1 MRLTLCKLCQFA
13 DRLASGSPV
22 LVGIFSHMET
32 VSFPTGLDPSFLAL
46 ELESDPIEHGND
58 YRLDVR
64 LIDEDG
70 RVLAQN
76 VLMLE
81 LPPSRDPI
89 PYRTFVSLNVPWD
102 RPILF
107 ERHGVY
113 RFDVVLHRES
123 GEEILGGE
131 TLIVHLRQNPIQEG
145 PRD

>member
-22 LVGIFSHMET
+22 LVGMFSHMET
-32 VSFPTGLDPSFLAL
+32 TGFPTGLDPSYLAL
-46 ELESDPIEHGND
+46 ELESDPMEHGRD

-64 LIDEDG
+64 LIDDDG
-70 RVLAQN
+70 HILTQN
-76 VLMLE
+76 VLILE
-81 LPPSRDPI
+81 LPPSRDAI
-89 PYRTFVSLNVPWD
+89 PYRTFVSLNVPWE
-102 RPILF
+102 RQIVF
-107 ERHGVY
+107 ERAGIY

-131 TLIVHLRQNPIQEG
+131 TLVVHPRLGMGSDG